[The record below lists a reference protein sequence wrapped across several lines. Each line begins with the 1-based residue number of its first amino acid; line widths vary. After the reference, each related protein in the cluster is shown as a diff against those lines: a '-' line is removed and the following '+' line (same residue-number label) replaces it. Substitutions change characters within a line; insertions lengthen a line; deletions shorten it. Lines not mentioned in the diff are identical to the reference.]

1 MTKLELVN
9 RIFKTQVK
17 KYVPE
22 LSITFIF
29 IVLTSL
35 TTAAT
40 AWLLD
45 PAIKEIFENK
55 NKQMLYL
62 IPVAIVFTFI
72 IKAFSIYGT
81 RIITIKVGIKIIKNI
96 QTLMAQKFLL
106 SDISH
111 ITKKHSGKYLSNF
124 TNDTTILFAV
134 LTGVVVTLFKEIF
147 TLIAL
152 LALMFYHDWQLS
164 LLAMIMIP
172 VAAISSKN
180 IGKKMGKKVHV
191 SLEASDKFM
200 KFLSE
205 IIKGSWLIKIYQKE
219 EDELKKISMIIDER
233 FKAIRKVE
241 QTRLGA
247 GPIMEI
253 ISALA
258 IAIVVFFA
266 GYRSMQG
273 AITLGEFVSFLA
285 ALMLAYQPVKALAGI
300 NVGIQEGIAAAK
312 RIYEIIDQKNEIY
325 NDENAPSLKLK
336 NATLEFKNIS
346 FTYPD
351 GTHALKNLSAKIE
364 GGKKVGLVGIS
375 GSGKTTFL
383 NLIPRFFNL
392 KHGTILIDDQ
402 NINNINLNSL
412 RKEISIVSQDVILF
426 DDTIRSN
433 ILYGKASA
441 SDDEII
447 NACKF
452 AAAQEFIEKLPNK
465 YETIIGENGIKL
477 SGGQKQRL
485 SIARA
490 ILKDS
495 PIILLDEA
503 TSSLDSESE
512 AVIQKAIEN
521 LTKNKTTIIIA
532 HRLSTIRNCDKILVF
547 DSGQIVAEGSHEFLV
562 NNSLIYKNL
571 YEKQIISK

>member
-1 MTKLELVN
+1 MTKLELIN
-9 RIFKTQVK
+9 RIFRTQVK
-17 KYVPE
+17 KYIPE
-22 LSITFIF
+22 LSITFVF
-29 IVLTSL
+29 IILTSL

-55 NKQMLYL
+55 NRQMLYL
-62 IPVAIVFTFI
+62 IPLAIVFTFI

-152 LALMFYHDWQLS
+152 LGLMFYHDWQLS

-172 VAAISSKN
+172 IAAISSKN

-253 ISALA
+253 ISAIA

-285 ALMLAYQPVKALAGI
+285 ALMLAYQPVRALAGI
-300 NVGIQEGIAAAK
+300 NVGIQEGITAAK

-392 KHGTILIDDQ
+392 EHGTILIDDQ
-402 NINNINLNSL
+402 NINTINLNSL

-433 ILYGKASA
+433 ILYGNASA

-452 AAAQEFIEKLPNK
+452 AAAQDFIEKLPNK

-532 HRLSTIRNCDKILVF
+532 HRLSTIMNCDKILVF
-547 DSGQIVAEGSHEFLV
+547 DNGQIVDEGSHEFLV
-562 NNSLIYKNL
+562 KNSSIYKNL
-571 YEKQIISK
+571 YEKQIIN

>member
-1 MTKLELVN
+1 MTKLELIN

-17 KYVPE
+17 KYIPE
-22 LSITFIF
+22 LSLTFIF
-29 IVLTSL
+29 IILTSL

-55 NKQMLYL
+55 NTKMLYL

-124 TNDTTILFAV
+124 TNDTKILFDV
-134 LTGVVVTLFKEIF
+134 LIGVVVTLFKETF

-152 LALMFYHDWQLS
+152 LGLMFYHDWQLS
-164 LLAMIMIP
+164 LLAIIMIP
-172 VAAISSKN
+172 IAAISSKN
-180 IGKKMGKKVHV
+180 IGKKMGKKVHI

-253 ISALA
+253 ISAVA

-266 GYRSMQG
+266 GYRSLQG
-273 AITLGEFVSFLA
+273 AVTLGEFVSFLA
-285 ALMLAYQPVKALAGI
+285 ALMLAYQPVRALAGI
-300 NVGIQEGIAAAK
+300 NVGIQEGITAAK

-325 NDENAPSLKLK
+325 NDKNAPSLKLK

-351 GTHALKNLSAKIE
+351 GTHALKNLSAKID

-392 KHGTILIDDQ
+392 KHGAIFIDDQ

-412 RKEISIVSQDVILF
+412 RKEISLVSQDVILF
-426 DDTIRSN
+426 DDTIKSN
-433 ILYGKASA
+433 ILYGNASA

-452 AAAQEFIEKLPNK
+452 AAAQDFIEKLPNK

-495 PIILLDEA
+495 SIILLDEA

-532 HRLSTIRNCDKILVF
+532 HRLSTIMNCDKILVF
-547 DSGQIVAEGSHEFLV
+547 DKGKIVAEGSHDFLV
-562 NNSLIYKNL
+562 NNSSIYKNL
-571 YEKQIISK
+571 YEKQIIN

>member
-1 MTKLELVN
+1 MTKLEMIS
-9 RIFKTQVK
+9 RIFKTQIK
-17 KYVPE
+17 KYIPE
-22 LSITFIF
+22 LSITFIL
-29 IVLTSL
+29 ILLTSL
-35 TTAAT
+35 TTAVT

-55 NKQMLYL
+55 NKQMLYI
-62 IPVAIVFTFI
+62 IPLAIVFTFI
-72 IKAFSIYGT
+72 IKAFSVYGT
-81 RIITIKVGIKIIKNI
+81 RIITVKIGIKIIKNI

-124 TNDTTILFAV
+124 TNDITILFTT
-134 LTGVVVTLFKEIF
+134 LTGLVVTLFKETF

-152 LALMFYHDWQLS
+152 LGLMFYHDWQLS
-164 LLAMIMIP
+164 LVAMIMIP
-172 VAAISSKN
+172 IAAISSKN
-180 IGKKMGKKVHV
+180 IGKKMGKKVHA

-233 FKAIRKVE
+233 YKAIRKVE

-253 ISALA
+253 ISAIA

-285 ALMLAYQPVKALAGI
+285 ALMLAYQPVKALAGV
-300 NVGIQEGIAAAK
+300 NVGIQEGVTAAK
-312 RIYEIIDQKNEIY
+312 RIYEIIDQKNDIY

-392 KHGTILIDDQ
+392 KDGTILIDDQ
-402 NINNINLNSL
+402 NINSINLNSL

-433 ILYGKASA
+433 ILYGNTSA
-441 SDDEII
+441 SDDEIVS
-447 NACKF
+447 ACKF
-452 AAAQEFIEKLPNK
+452 AAAQDFIEKLPNK

-532 HRLSTIRNCDKILVF
+532 HRLSTIMNCDKILVF
-547 DSGQIVAEGSHEFLV
+547 DSGQIVDEGSHEFLV
-562 NNSLIYKNL
+562 KNSSIYKNL
-571 YEKQIISK
+571 YEKQIIN

>member
-1 MTKLELVN
+1 MNKLDLVK

-17 KYVPE
+17 RYIPE
-22 LSITFIF
+22 LSLTFVF
-29 IVLTSL
+29 IILTSL

-55 NKQMLYL
+55 NVKMLYF
-62 IPVAIVFTFI
+62 IPLAIILTFV
-72 IKAFSIYGT
+72 IKAFAVYGT
-81 RIITIKVGIKIIKNI
+81 RIVTIKVGIKIIKNI
-96 QTLMAQKFLL
+96 QTLMAKKFLL

-111 ITKKHSGKYLSNF
+111 ITKKHSGRYLSNF
-124 TNDTTILFAV
+124 TSDTGILFGV
-134 LTGVVVTLFKEIF
+134 LTGVVVTLFKETF

-152 LALMFYHDWQLS
+152 LGLMFYHDWQLS
-164 LLAMIMIP
+164 LLAIIMIP
-172 VAAISSKN
+172 VAAFSSRN
-180 IGKKMGKKVHV
+180 LGKKMGKKVNV

-205 IIKGSWLIKIYQKE
+205 MIKGSWLIKIYQKE
-219 EDELKKISMIIDER
+219 EEELKRISMVIDER

-253 ISALA
+253 ISAIA

-285 ALMLAYQPVKALAGI
+285 ALMLAYQPVRALAGI
-300 NVGIQEGIAAAK
+300 NIGIQEGIAAAK

-325 NDENAPSLKLK
+325 HDENAPSLKLN
-336 NATLEFKNIS
+336 NASIEFKNIS

-364 GGKKVGLVGIS
+364 GGTKVGLVGIS

-383 NLIPRFFNL
+383 NLIPRFFHL
-392 KHGTILIDDQ
+392 KNGSIFVDNQ
-402 NINNINLNSL
+402 NINDINLNSL
-412 RKEISIVSQDVILF
+412 RKEISLVSQDVILF
-426 DDTIRSN
+426 DDTIKAN
-433 ILYGKASA
+433 ILYGNAFASNE
-441 SDDEII
+441 EII
-447 NACKF
+447 EACKF
-452 AAAQEFIEKLPNK
+452 AAAQDFVEKLPNK

-490 ILKDS
+490 ILKNS
-495 PIILLDEA
+495 SIILLDEA

-512 AVIQKAIEN
+512 SVIQKAIEN

-532 HRLSTIRNCDKILVF
+532 HRLSTVMNCDKILVF
-547 DSGQIVAEGSHEFLV
+547 ENGQIIEEGKHEFLV
-562 NNSLIYKNL
+562 NNSSTYKKL
-571 YEKQIISK
+571 YEKQIIN

>member
-17 KYVPE
+17 KYIPE

-29 IVLTSL
+29 IILTSL

-45 PAIKEIFENK
+45 PAIKEIFVNK
-55 NKQMLYL
+55 NTKMLYL
-62 IPVAIVFTFI
+62 IPVAIIFTFI
-72 IKAFSIYGT
+72 LKAFSIYGT

-124 TNDTTILFAV
+124 TNDTTILFVV
-134 LTGVVVTLFKEIF
+134 LTGVVVTLFKETF

-152 LALMFYHDWQLS
+152 LGLMLYHDWQLS
-164 LLAMIMIP
+164 LLAVVMIP
-172 VAAISSKN
+172 IAAISSKN
-180 IGKKMGKKVHV
+180 IGKKMGKKVHI

-247 GPIMEI
+247 GPIMEV
-253 ISALA
+253 ISAIA

-273 AITLGEFVSFLA
+273 AISLGEFVSFLA
-285 ALMLAYQPVKALAGI
+285 ALMLAYQPVRALAGI
-300 NVGIQEGIAAAK
+300 NVGIQEGITAAK

-325 NDENAPSLKLK
+325 NDKNAPSLKLK

-392 KHGTILIDDQ
+392 KYGEILIDDQ
-402 NINNINLNSL
+402 NINNINLSSL
-412 RKEISIVSQDVILF
+412 RKEISLVSQDVILF

-433 ILYGKASA
+433 ILYGNASA
-441 SDDEII
+441 SDNEII

-452 AAAQEFIEKLPNK
+452 AAAQDFIEKLPNK

-495 PIILLDEA
+495 SIILLDEA

-532 HRLSTIRNCDKILVF
+532 HRLSTIMNCDKILVF
-547 DSGQIVAEGSHEFLV
+547 ESGQIVAEGSHEFLV
-562 NNSLIYKNL
+562 NNSSIYKNL
-571 YEKQIISK
+571 YEKQIIN

>member
-1 MTKLELVN
+1 MTKLEIIN

-17 KYVPE
+17 KYIPE

-62 IPVAIVFTFI
+62 IPLAIVFTFI
-72 IKAFSIYGT
+72 LKAFSIYGT
-81 RIITIKVGIKIIKNI
+81 RIITLKIGIKIITNI
-96 QTLMAQKFLL
+96 QVLMAKKFLL
-106 SDISH
+106 SDISY
-111 ITKKHSGKYLSNF
+111 ITKKHSAKYLSNF
-124 TNDTTILFAV
+124 TNDTKILFDV
-134 LTGVVVTLFKEIF
+134 LIGVVVTFFKETL

-152 LALMFYHDWQLS
+152 LCLMFYHDWQLS
-164 LLAMIMIP
+164 LLAIVMIP
-172 VAAISSKN
+172 IAAISSKK
-180 IGKKMGKKVHV
+180 IGKKMGKKVYL

-205 IIKGSWLIKIYQKE
+205 LIKGSWLIKIYQKE
-219 EDELKKISMIIDER
+219 ENELKKISIIIDEK
-233 FKAIRKVE
+233 FKALRKVE
-241 QTRLGA
+241 QTKFSTA
-247 GPIMEI
+247 PIMEI
-253 ISALA
+253 ISAIA

-273 AITLGEFVSFLA
+273 AITLGQFVSFLA

-346 FTYPD
+346 FMYPD

-364 GGKKVGLVGIS
+364 GGRKVGLVGIS

-392 KHGTILIDDQ
+392 EHGTILIDDQ
-402 NINNINLNSL
+402 NINTINLNSL

-433 ILYGKASA
+433 ILYGNTSA

-452 AAAQEFIEKLPNK
+452 AAAQDFIEKLPNK
-465 YETIIGENGIKL
+465 YETVIGENGIKL

-512 AVIQKAIEN
+512 AIIQKAIEN

-532 HRLSTIRNCDKILVF
+532 HRLSTIMNCDKILVF

-562 NNSLIYKNL
+562 KNSSIYKNL
-571 YEKQIISK
+571 YEKQIIN

>member
-1 MTKLELVN
+1 MTKLELIKRV
-9 RIFKTQVK
+9 FKSQVK
-17 KYVPE
+17 KYIPE
-22 LSITFIF
+22 LFLAFIF
-29 IVLTSL
+29 IILTSI
-35 TTAAT
+35 TTAIT

-55 NKQMLYL
+55 NNKMLYI
-62 IPVAIVFTFI
+62 IPVAIVFTFVL
-72 IKAFSIYGT
+72 KAFSIYGT
-81 RIITIKVGIKIIKNI
+81 RIVTIKVGIKIIKNI

-124 TNDTTILFAV
+124 TNDTNILFLV
-134 LTGVVVTLFKEIF
+134 LTGVVVTLFKETF

-152 LALMFYHDWQLS
+152 LGLMFYQDWQLS
-164 LLAMIMIP
+164 LLAILMIP
-172 VAAISSKN
+172 IAVLSSKN
-180 IGKKMGKKVHV
+180 IGKKMGKKVLI

-219 EDELKKISMIIDER
+219 EEELKKISMIIDEK

-253 ISALA
+253 ISSIA

-266 GYRSMQG
+266 GYRSLQG

-300 NVGIQEGIAAAK
+300 NVGIQEGIAAAR
-312 RIYEIIDQKNEIY
+312 RIYEIIDQKNEIV
-325 NDENAPSLKLK
+325 NDENAPSLKLT

-346 FTYPD
+346 FVYPD
-351 GTHALKNLSAKIE
+351 GTQALKNLSAKIE

-392 KHGTILIDDQ
+392 EHGQILVDGQ

-412 RKEISIVSQDVILF
+412 RKEISLVSQDVILF
-426 DDTIRSN
+426 DDTIKSN
-433 ILYGKASA
+433 ILYGNSSA
-441 SDDEII
+441 SDDEVIA
-447 NACKF
+447 ACEF
-452 AAAQEFIEKLPNK
+452 AAAQDFIEKLPHK
-465 YETIIGENGIKL
+465 YQTIIGENGIKL

-490 ILKDS
+490 ILKNS
-495 PIILLDEA
+495 SIILLDEA

-512 AVIQKAIEN
+512 TVIQKAIEN

-532 HRLSTIRNCDKILVF
+532 HRLSTIMNCDKILVF
-547 DSGQIVAEGSHEFLV
+547 DNGQIISEGSHEFLV
-562 NNSLIYKNL
+562 NNSSLYKNL
-571 YEKQIISK
+571 YEKQIIN

>member
-1 MTKLELVN
+1 MTKLELIN

-17 KYVPE
+17 KYIPE

-124 TNDTTILFAV
+124 TNDTTILFTV
-134 LTGVVVTLFKEIF
+134 LTGVVVTFFKEIF

-152 LALMFYHDWQLS
+152 LGLMFYHDWQLS

-172 VAAISSKN
+172 IAAISSKN

-253 ISALA
+253 ISAIA

-285 ALMLAYQPVKALAGI
+285 ALMLAYQPVRALAGI
-300 NVGIQEGIAAAK
+300 NVGIQEGITAAK

-364 GGKKVGLVGIS
+364 GGRKVGLVGIS

-392 KHGTILIDDQ
+392 EHGTILIDDQ
-402 NINNINLNSL
+402 NINTINLNSL

-433 ILYGKASA
+433 ILYGNASA

-452 AAAQEFIEKLPNK
+452 AAAQDFIEKLPNK

-512 AVIQKAIEN
+512 SVIQKAIEN

-532 HRLSTIRNCDKILVF
+532 HRLSTIMNCDKILVF
-547 DSGQIVAEGSHEFLV
+547 DSGQIVDEGSHEFLV
-562 NNSLIYKNL
+562 KNSSIYKNL
-571 YEKQIISK
+571 YEKQIIN

>member
-17 KYVPE
+17 YYFPE

-29 IVLTSL
+29 IILTSL

-55 NKQMLYL
+55 NTKMLYF
-62 IPVAIVFTFI
+62 IPIAIIFTFI
-72 IKAFSIYGT
+72 LKAFSVYGT

-124 TNDTTILFAV
+124 TNDTKILFDV
-134 LTGVVVTLFKEIF
+134 LTGAVVTLFKETF

-152 LALMFYHDWQLS
+152 LGLMFYHDWQLS
-164 LLAMIMIP
+164 LLAVVMIP
-172 VAAISSKN
+172 IAAIFSKN
-180 IGKKMGKKVHV
+180 LGKRMGKKVHV

-205 IIKGSWLIKIYQKE
+205 LIKGSWLIKIYQKE
-219 EDELKKISMIIDER
+219 EEELKRISMIIDER

-253 ISALA
+253 ISAIA

-266 GYRSMQG
+266 GLRSMQG

-300 NVGIQEGIAAAK
+300 NIGIQEGVAAAK

-325 NDENAPSLKLK
+325 NDKNAPSLKLK
-336 NATLEFKNIS
+336 NATLEFKDIN

-351 GTHALKNLSAKIE
+351 GTQALKNLSAKIE

-383 NLIPRFFNL
+383 NLIPRLFNL
-392 KHGTILIDDQ
+392 KQGTILIDDQ

-412 RKEISIVSQDVILF
+412 RKEISLVSQDVILF
-426 DDTIRSN
+426 DDTIKSN
-433 ILYGKASA
+433 ILYGNPSASA
-441 SDDEII
+441 DEIVQ
-447 NACKF
+447 ACKF
-452 AAAQEFIEKLPNK
+452 AAAQDFIEKLPNK

-495 PIILLDEA
+495 SIILLDEA
-503 TSSLDSESE
+503 TSSLDSDSE

-521 LTKNKTTIIIA
+521 LIKNKTTIIIA
-532 HRLSTIRNCDKILVF
+532 HRLSTIMNCDKILVF
-547 DSGQIVAEGSHEFLV
+547 DNGQIVAEGTHEFLV

-571 YEKQIISK
+571 YQKQVIS

>member
-1 MTKLELVN
+1 MTKLELIN
-9 RIFKTQVK
+9 RIFRTQVK
-17 KYVPE
+17 KYIPE
-22 LSITFIF
+22 LSITFVF
-29 IVLTSL
+29 IILTSL

-55 NKQMLYL
+55 NREMLYL
-62 IPVAIVFTFI
+62 IPLAIVFTFI

-124 TNDTTILFAV
+124 TNDITILFTI
-134 LTGVVVTLFKEIF
+134 LTGVVVTLFKETF

-152 LALMFYHDWQLS
+152 LGLMFYHDWQLS

-253 ISALA
+253 ISAVA

-266 GYRSMQG
+266 GYRSIQG

-285 ALMLAYQPVKALAGI
+285 ALMLAYQPVRALAGI

-312 RIYEIIDQKNEIY
+312 RIYEIIDQKNEIF

-433 ILYGKASA
+433 ILYGNASA
-441 SDDEII
+441 SNDEII

-452 AAAQEFIEKLPNK
+452 AAAQDFVEKLPNK

-532 HRLSTIRNCDKILVF
+532 HRLSTIMNCDKILVF
-547 DSGQIVAEGSHEFLV
+547 DNGQIVDEGSHEFLV
-562 NNSLIYKNL
+562 KNSSIYKNL
-571 YEKQIISK
+571 YEKQIIN

>member
-1 MTKLELVN
+1 MTKLEMIS
-9 RIFKTQVK
+9 RIFKTQIK
-17 KYVPE
+17 KYIPE
-22 LSITFIF
+22 LSITFIL
-29 IVLTSL
+29 ILLTSL
-35 TTAAT
+35 TTAVT

-55 NKQMLYL
+55 NKQMLYI
-62 IPVAIVFTFI
+62 IPLAIVFTFI
-72 IKAFSIYGT
+72 IKAFSVYGT
-81 RIITIKVGIKIIKNI
+81 RVITVKVGIKIIKNI
-96 QTLMAQKFLL
+96 QTLMVKKFLL

-124 TNDTTILFAV
+124 TNDITILFTT
-134 LTGVVVTLFKEIF
+134 LTSSVVTLFKETF

-152 LALMFYHDWQLS
+152 LGLMFYHDWQLS
-164 LLAMIMIP
+164 LVAMIMIP
-172 VAAISSKN
+172 IAAISSKN
-180 IGKKMGKKVHV
+180 IGKKMGKKVHI

-219 EDELKKISMIIDER
+219 KDELKKISMIIDER
-233 FKAIRKVE
+233 YKAIRKVE

-253 ISALA
+253 ISAIA

-285 ALMLAYQPVKALAGI
+285 ALMLAYQPVKALAGV
-300 NVGIQEGIAAAK
+300 NVSIQEGVTAAK
-312 RIYEIIDQKNEIY
+312 RIYEIIDQKNDIY
-325 NDENAPSLKLK
+325 SDENAPSLKLK

-392 KHGTILIDDQ
+392 KDGTILIDDQ
-402 NINNINLNSL
+402 NINSINLNSL

-433 ILYGKASA
+433 ILYGNASA
-441 SDDEII
+441 SDDEIVS
-447 NACKF
+447 ACKF
-452 AAAQEFIEKLPNK
+452 AAAQDFIEKLPNK
-465 YETIIGENGIKL
+465 YETLIGENGIKL

-532 HRLSTIRNCDKILVF
+532 HRLSTIMNCDKILVF
-547 DSGQIVAEGSHEFLV
+547 DGGQIVDEGSHEFLV
-562 NNSLIYKNL
+562 KNSSIYKNL
-571 YEKQIISK
+571 YEKQIIN

>member
-1 MTKLELVN
+1 MTKLELIKRV
-9 RIFKTQVK
+9 FKSQVK
-17 KYVPE
+17 KYIPE
-22 LSITFIF
+22 LFLAFIF
-29 IVLTSL
+29 IILTSI
-35 TTAAT
+35 TTAVT

-55 NKQMLYL
+55 NNTMLYI
-62 IPVAIVFTFI
+62 IPVAIVFTFVL
-72 IKAFSIYGT
+72 KAFSIYGT
-81 RIITIKVGIKIIKNI
+81 RIVTIKVGIKIIKNI

-124 TNDTTILFAV
+124 TNDTNVLFLV
-134 LTGVVVTLFKEIF
+134 LTGVVVTLFKETF

-152 LALMFYHDWQLS
+152 LGLMFYHDWQLS
-164 LLAMIMIP
+164 LLAILMIP
-172 VAAISSKN
+172 IAVVSSKN
-180 IGKKMGKKVHV
+180 IGKKMGKKVNL

-219 EDELKKISMIIDER
+219 QEELKKISMIIDER

-253 ISALA
+253 ISAIA

-266 GYRSMQG
+266 GYRSLQG

-300 NVGIQEGIAAAK
+300 NVGIQEGVAAAR
-312 RIYEIIDQKNEIY
+312 RIYEIIDQKNEVI
-325 NDENAPSLKLK
+325 NDENAPSLKLT

-346 FTYPD
+346 FVYPD
-351 GTHALKNLSAKIE
+351 GTQALKNLSAKIE
-364 GGKKVGLVGIS
+364 GGRKVGLVGIS

-392 KHGTILIDDQ
+392 EHGQILVDGQ
-402 NINNINLNSL
+402 NINNINLSSL
-412 RKEISIVSQDVILF
+412 RKEISLVSQDVILF
-426 DDTIRSN
+426 DDTIKSN
-433 ILYGKASA
+433 ILYGNSSA
-441 SDDEII
+441 SDEEIVA
-447 NACKF
+447 ACKF
-452 AAAQEFIEKLPNK
+452 AAAQDFIEKLPNK

-490 ILKDS
+490 ILKNS
-495 PIILLDEA
+495 SIILLDEA
-503 TSSLDSESE
+503 TSSLDSDSE
-512 AVIQKAIEN
+512 TVIQKAIEN

-532 HRLSTIRNCDKILVF
+532 HRLSTIMNCDKILVF
-547 DSGQIVAEGSHEFLV
+547 DNGQIISEGSHEFLV
-562 NNSLIYKNL
+562 NSSPIYKNL
-571 YEKQIISK
+571 YEKQIIN

>member
-1 MTKLELVN
+1 MTKLELIKRV
-9 RIFKTQVK
+9 FKSQVK
-17 KYVPE
+17 KYIPE
-22 LSITFIF
+22 LFLAFIF
-29 IVLTSL
+29 IILTSI
-35 TTAAT
+35 TTAIT

-55 NKQMLYL
+55 NNKMLYI
-62 IPVAIVFTFI
+62 IPVAIVFTFVL
-72 IKAFSIYGT
+72 KAFSIYGT
-81 RIITIKVGIKIIKNI
+81 RIVTIKVGIKIIKNI

-124 TNDTTILFAV
+124 TNDTNILFLV
-134 LTGVVVTLFKEIF
+134 LTGVVVTLFKETF

-152 LALMFYHDWQLS
+152 LGLMFYQDWQLS
-164 LLAMIMIP
+164 LLAILMIP
-172 VAAISSKN
+172 IAVLSSKN
-180 IGKKMGKKVHV
+180 IGKKMGKKVLI

-219 EDELKKISMIIDER
+219 EEELKKISMIIDEK

-253 ISALA
+253 ISSIA

-266 GYRSMQG
+266 GYRSLQG

-300 NVGIQEGIAAAK
+300 NVGIQEGIAAAR
-312 RIYEIIDQKNEIY
+312 RIYEIIDQKNEIV
-325 NDENAPSLKLK
+325 NDENAPSLKLT

-346 FTYPD
+346 FVYPD
-351 GTHALKNLSAKIE
+351 GTQALKNLSAKIE

-392 KHGTILIDDQ
+392 EHGQILVDGQ

-412 RKEISIVSQDVILF
+412 RKEISLVSQDVILF
-426 DDTIRSN
+426 DDTIKSN
-433 ILYGKASA
+433 ILYGNSSA
-441 SDDEII
+441 SDDEVVA
-447 NACKF
+447 ACKF
-452 AAAQEFIEKLPNK
+452 AAAQDFIEKLPHK
-465 YETIIGENGIKL
+465 YQTIIGENGIKL

-490 ILKDS
+490 ILKNS
-495 PIILLDEA
+495 SIILLDEA

-512 AVIQKAIEN
+512 TVIQKAIEN

-532 HRLSTIRNCDKILVF
+532 HRLSTIMNCDKILVF
-547 DSGQIVAEGSHEFLV
+547 DNGQIISEGSHEFLV
-562 NNSLIYKNL
+562 NNSSVYKNL
-571 YEKQIISK
+571 YEKQIIN

>member
-1 MTKLELVN
+1 MTKLELVK

-17 KYVPE
+17 KYIPE

-29 IVLTSL
+29 IILTSL

-55 NKQMLYL
+55 NTKMLYL
-62 IPVAIVFTFI
+62 IPIAIIFTFI
-72 IKAFSIYGT
+72 LKAFSIYGT
-81 RIITIKVGIKIIKNI
+81 KIITIKVGIKIIKNI

-124 TNDTTILFAV
+124 TNDITILFGV
-134 LTGVVVTLFKEIF
+134 LTGVVVTLFKETF

-152 LALMFYHDWQLS
+152 LGLMFYHDWQLS
-164 LLAMIMIP
+164 LLAIIMIP
-172 VAAISSKN
+172 LAAISSKN
-180 IGKKMGKKVHV
+180 IGKKMGKKVHI

-219 EDELKKISMIIDER
+219 EDELKKISLIIDER
-233 FKAIRKVE
+233 FKAMRKVE

-247 GPIMEI
+247 GPIMEV
-253 ISALA
+253 ISAIA

-285 ALMLAYQPVKALAGI
+285 ALMLAYQPVRALAGI

-325 NDENAPSLKLK
+325 HDQNAPSLIIKK
-336 NATLEFKNIS
+336 ANLEFKNIS
-346 FTYPD
+346 FIYPD

-364 GGKKVGLVGIS
+364 GGKKIGLVGIS

-392 KHGTILIDDQ
+392 KHGIILIDDQ

-412 RKEISIVSQDVILF
+412 RKEISLVSQDVILF
-426 DDTIRSN
+426 DDTIKSN
-433 ILYGKASA
+433 ILYGNASA

-452 AAAQEFIEKLPNK
+452 AAAQDFIEKLPNK
-465 YETIIGENGIKL
+465 YDTIIGENGIKL

-495 PIILLDEA
+495 SIILLDEA

-521 LTKNKTTIIIA
+521 LTKNKTTLIIA
-532 HRLSTIRNCDKILVF
+532 HRLSTIMNCDKILVF
-547 DSGQIVAEGSHEFLV
+547 DKGQIVAEGSHEFLV
-562 NNSLIYKNL
+562 NNSSIYKNL
-571 YEKQIISK
+571 YEKQIIN

>member
-1 MTKLELVN
+1 MTKLELIN

-17 KYVPE
+17 KYIPE

-29 IVLTSL
+29 IILTSL

-134 LTGVVVTLFKEIF
+134 LTGVVVTFFKEIF

-152 LALMFYHDWQLS
+152 LGLMFYHDWQLS

-172 VAAISSKN
+172 IAAISSKN

-233 FKAIRKVE
+233 FKAIKKVE

-253 ISALA
+253 ISAIA

-285 ALMLAYQPVKALAGI
+285 ALMLAYQPVRALAGI
-300 NVGIQEGIAAAK
+300 NVGIQEGITAAK

-433 ILYGKASA
+433 ILYGNASA

-452 AAAQEFIEKLPNK
+452 AAAQDFIEKLPNK

-532 HRLSTIRNCDKILVF
+532 HRLSTIMNCDKILVF
-547 DSGQIVAEGSHEFLV
+547 DSGQIVDEGSHEFLV
-562 NNSLIYKNL
+562 KNSSIYKNL
-571 YEKQIISK
+571 YEKQIIN

>member
-1 MTKLELVN
+1 MNKSDLVK
-9 RIFKTQVK
+9 RIFKTQVRR
-17 KYVPE
+17 YIPE
-22 LSITFIF
+22 LSLTLIF
-29 IVLTSL
+29 IIITSL
-35 TTAAT
+35 TTATT

-45 PAIKEIFENK
+45 PAIKEIFQNK
-55 NKQMLYL
+55 DTKMLYL
-62 IPVAIVFTFI
+62 IPLAIVLTFI
-72 IKAFSIYGT
+72 IKAFAIYGT
-81 RIITIKVGIKIIKNI
+81 RIVTVKVGIKIIKNI
-96 QTLMAQKFLL
+96 QTLMAKKFLL

-124 TNDTTILFAV
+124 TNDTGMLFGV
-134 LTGVVVTLFKEIF
+134 LTGVVVTLFKETF

-152 LALMFYHDWQLS
+152 LILMFYQDWQLS
-164 LLAMIMIP
+164 LLAIIMIP
-172 VAAISSKN
+172 IAALSSKN
-180 IGKKMGKKVHV
+180 LGKKMGKKVHI

-205 IIKGSWLIKIYQKE
+205 MIKGSWLIKIYQKE
-219 EDELKKISMIIDER
+219 EDELKRISMIIDEK
-233 FKAIRKVE
+233 FKAVRKVE

-253 ISALA
+253 ISAIA

-266 GYRSMQG
+266 GYRSMQE

-285 ALMLAYQPVKALAGI
+285 ALMLAYQPVRALAGI
-300 NVGIQEGIAAAK
+300 NIGLQEGITAAK

-325 NDENAPSLKLK
+325 HDENAPSLKLK
-336 NATLEFKNIS
+336 NATIEFKNIS

-351 GTHALKNLSAKIE
+351 GTHALKKLSAKIE
-364 GGKKVGLVGIS
+364 GGTKVGLVGVS

-383 NLIPRFFNL
+383 NLIPRFFYL
-392 KHGTILIDDQ
+392 KNGSILIDDQ

-412 RKEISIVSQDVILF
+412 RKEISLVSQDVILF
-426 DDTIRSN
+426 DDTISAN
-433 ILYGKASA
+433 ILYGNASA
-441 SDDEII
+441 SKEEII
-447 NACKF
+447 KACKF
-452 AAAQEFIEKLPNK
+452 AAAQDFVERLPKK
-465 YETIIGENGIKL
+465 YETIIGENGVKL

-495 PIILLDEA
+495 SIILLDEA

-512 AVIQKAIEN
+512 SVIQKAIEN

-532 HRLSTIRNCDKILVF
+532 HRLSTVMNCDNILVF
-547 DSGQIVAEGSHEFLV
+547 ENGQIVEEGKHEFLV
-562 NNSLIYKNL
+562 NNSLTYKKL
-571 YEKQIISK
+571 YEKQIIN

>member
-1 MTKLELVN
+1 MTKSELIS

-17 KYVPE
+17 KYIPE

-29 IVLTSL
+29 IILTSL

-45 PAIKEIFENK
+45 PAIKEIFQNK
-55 NKQMLYL
+55 NNQMLYL
-62 IPVAIVFTFI
+62 IPIAIVFTFI

-96 QTLMAQKFLL
+96 QTLMAKKFLL

-124 TNDTTILFAV
+124 TNDTTVLFTV
-134 LTGVVVTLFKEIF
+134 LTGVVVTLFKETF

-152 LALMFYHDWQLS
+152 LGLMFYHDWQLS
-164 LLAMIMIP
+164 LLAIVMIP
-172 VAAISSKN
+172 IAAISSKN

-219 EDELKKISMIIDER
+219 EEELKKISIIIDEK

-253 ISALA
+253 ISAIA

-266 GYRSMQG
+266 GYRSLQG

-300 NVGIQEGIAAAK
+300 NVGIQEGITAAR

-325 NDENAPSLKLK
+325 NDQNAPSLKLK

-392 KHGTILIDDQ
+392 KHGAIFIDDQ

-412 RKEISIVSQDVILF
+412 RKEISLVSQDVILF
-426 DDTIRSN
+426 DDTIKSN
-433 ILYGKASA
+433 ILYGNASA

-452 AAAQEFIEKLPNK
+452 AAAQDFIEKLPNK

-495 PIILLDEA
+495 SIILLDEA

-512 AVIQKAIEN
+512 TVIQKAIEN

-532 HRLSTIRNCDKILVF
+532 HRLSTIMNCDKILVF
-547 DSGQIVAEGSHEFLV
+547 DGGKIVAEGSHDFLV
-562 NNSLIYKNL
+562 NNSSIYKNL
-571 YEKQIISK
+571 YEKQIIN

>member
-1 MTKLELVN
+1 MTKLELIN

-17 KYVPE
+17 KYIPE

-29 IVLTSL
+29 IILTSL
-35 TTAAT
+35 TTAVT

-62 IPVAIVFTFI
+62 IPIAIVFTFI
-72 IKAFSIYGT
+72 IKAFSVYGT

-124 TNDTTILFAV
+124 TNDISILFGV

-152 LALMFYHDWQLS
+152 LGLMFYQDWQLS

-172 VAAISSKN
+172 IAAISSKN
-180 IGKKMGKKVHV
+180 IGKKMGKKVHA
-191 SLEASDKFM
+191 SLETSDKFM

-219 EDELKKISMIIDER
+219 EQELKKISIIIDER

-247 GPIMEI
+247 GPIMEV
-253 ISALA
+253 ISAIA

-285 ALMLAYQPVKALAGI
+285 ALMLAYQPVRALAGI
-300 NVGIQEGIAAAK
+300 NVGIQEGITAAK

-364 GGKKVGLVGIS
+364 GGRKVGLVGIS

-402 NINNINLNSL
+402 NINTINLNSL

-433 ILYGKASA
+433 ILYGNASA

-452 AAAQEFIEKLPNK
+452 AAAQDFIEKLPNK

-532 HRLSTIRNCDKILVF
+532 HRLSTIMNCDKILVF
-547 DSGQIVAEGSHEFLV
+547 DNGQIVDEGSHEFLV
-562 NNSLIYKNL
+562 KNSLIYKNL
-571 YEKQIISK
+571 YEKQIIN

>member
-1 MTKLELVN
+1 MNKIDLVK
-9 RIFKTQVK
+9 RIFRTQVK
-17 KYVPE
+17 KYIPE
-22 LSITFIF
+22 LSLTFIF
-29 IVLTSL
+29 IILTSL

-45 PAIKEIFENK
+45 PAIKEIFVNK
-55 NKQMLYL
+55 NIKMLYF
-62 IPVAIVFTFI
+62 IPLAIVLTFI
-72 IKAFSIYGT
+72 IKAFAIYGT
-81 RIITIKVGIKIIKNI
+81 RIVTIKVGIKIIKNI
-96 QTLMAQKFLL
+96 LTLMAKKFLL

-111 ITKKHSGKYLSNF
+111 ITKKHSGRYLSNF
-124 TNDTTILFAV
+124 TSDTGVLFGV
-134 LTGVVVTLFKEIF
+134 LTGVVVTLFKETF

-152 LALMFYHDWQLS
+152 LGLMFYHDWQLS
-164 LLAMIMIP
+164 LLAIIMIP
-172 VAAISSKN
+172 IAAFSSKN
-180 IGKKMGKKVHV
+180 LGKKMGKKVHI

-205 IIKGSWLIKIYQKE
+205 MIKGSWLIKIYQKE
-219 EDELKKISMIIDER
+219 EEELKKISMIIDER

-247 GPIMEI
+247 GPIMEV

-285 ALMLAYQPVKALAGI
+285 ALMLAYQPVRALAGI
-300 NVGIQEGIAAAK
+300 NIGIQEGISAAK

-325 NDENAPSLKLK
+325 HDENAPSLELK
-336 NATLEFKNIS
+336 NASIEFKNIS

-364 GGKKVGLVGIS
+364 GGTKVGLVGVS

-383 NLIPRFFNL
+383 NLIPRFFHL
-392 KHGTILIDDQ
+392 KNGSIFIDNQ
-402 NINNINLNSL
+402 NINDINLNSL
-412 RKEISIVSQDVILF
+412 RKEISLVSQDVILF
-426 DDTIRSN
+426 DDTIRAN
-433 ILYGKASA
+433 ILYGNAFASNE
-441 SDDEII
+441 EII

-452 AAAQEFIEKLPNK
+452 AAAQDFVEKLPNK

-490 ILKDS
+490 ILKNS
-495 PIILLDEA
+495 SIILLDEA

-512 AVIQKAIEN
+512 SVIQKAIEN

-532 HRLSTIRNCDKILVF
+532 HRLSTVMNCDKILVF
-547 DSGQIVAEGSHEFLV
+547 ENGQIIEEGKHEFLV
-562 NNSLIYKNL
+562 NNSSTYKKL
-571 YEKQIISK
+571 YEKQIIT

>member
-17 KYVPE
+17 KYIPE

-62 IPVAIVFTFI
+62 IPLAIVFTFI

-106 SDISH
+106 SDISY

-124 TNDTTILFAV
+124 TNDTTILFTV
-134 LTGVVVTLFKEIF
+134 LIGVVVTLFKETF

-152 LALMFYHDWQLS
+152 LMLMFYHDWQLS

-253 ISALA
+253 ISAIA

-285 ALMLAYQPVKALAGI
+285 ALMLAYQPVRALAGI
-300 NVGIQEGIAAAK
+300 NVGIQEGITAAK

-351 GTHALKNLSAKIE
+351 GTDALKNLSAKIE

-433 ILYGKASA
+433 ILYGNASA
-441 SDDEII
+441 SDDAII

-452 AAAQEFIEKLPNK
+452 AAAHEFIEKLPNK

-532 HRLSTIRNCDKILVF
+532 HRLSTIMNCDKILVF
-547 DSGQIVAEGSHEFLV
+547 DSGQIVTEGSHEFLV

-571 YEKQIISK
+571 YEKQIIS

>member
-1 MTKLELVN
+1 MNKLDLVN

-17 KYVPE
+17 KYIPE
-22 LSITFIF
+22 LSLTFIF
-29 IVLTSL
+29 IILTSL

-45 PAIKEIFENK
+45 PAIKEIFVNK
-55 NKQMLYL
+55 NTKMLYL
-62 IPVAIVFTFI
+62 IPIAIVLTFI
-72 IKAFSIYGT
+72 LKAFAIYGT
-81 RIITIKVGIKIIKNI
+81 RIVTIKVGIKIIKNI
-96 QTLMAQKFLL
+96 QTLMAKKFLL

-124 TNDTTILFAV
+124 TNDTGILFGV
-134 LTGVVVTLFKEIF
+134 LTGVVVTLFKETF

-152 LALMFYHDWQLS
+152 LGLMFYHDWQLS
-164 LLAMIMIP
+164 LLAIIMIP
-172 VAAISSKN
+172 VAAFSSRN
-180 IGKKMGKKVHV
+180 IGKKMGKKVHI

-200 KFLSE
+200 KFFSE

-219 EDELKKISMIIDER
+219 EEELKKISMVIDEKFR
-233 FKAIRKVE
+233 AIRKVE
-241 QTRLGA
+241 QTRLGS

-285 ALMLAYQPVKALAGI
+285 ALMLAYQPVRALAGI

-325 NDENAPSLKLK
+325 HDENAPSLKLE
-336 NATLEFKNIS
+336 NASIEFKNIS

-364 GGKKVGLVGIS
+364 GGTKVGLVGVS

-383 NLIPRFFNL
+383 NLIPRFFHL
-392 KHGTILIDDQ
+392 REGSIFIDSQ
-402 NINNINLNSL
+402 NINDINLNSL
-412 RKEISIVSQDVILF
+412 RKEISLVSQDVILF

-433 ILYGKASA
+433 ILYGNALA
-441 SDDEII
+441 TDDEIKQ
-447 NACKF
+447 ACKF
-452 AAAQEFIEKLPNK
+452 AAAEDFVEKLPNK
-465 YETIIGENGIKL
+465 YETMIGENGVKL

-495 PIILLDEA
+495 SIILLDEA

-512 AVIQKAIEN
+512 AVIQNAIEN

-532 HRLSTIRNCDKILVF
+532 HRLSTVMKCDKILVF
-547 DSGQIVAEGSHEFLV
+547 ENGKIVEEGKHEFLV
-562 NNSLIYKNL
+562 NNSNIYKKL
-571 YEKQIISK
+571 YEKQIIS

>member
-1 MTKLELVN
+1 MNKTDLVK

-17 KYVPE
+17 KYIPE
-22 LSITFIF
+22 LSLTFIF
-29 IVLTSL
+29 IIITSL

-45 PAIKEIFENK
+45 PAIKEIFLNK
-55 NKQMLYL
+55 NTKMLYL
-62 IPVAIVFTFI
+62 IPLAIILTFL
-72 IKAFSIYGT
+72 IKSFSIYGT
-81 RIITIKVGIKIIKNI
+81 RIITIKVGMKIIKNI
-96 QTLMAQKFLL
+96 QTLMVKKFLL

-124 TNDTTILFAV
+124 TNDTGILLGV
-134 LTGVVVTLFKEIF
+134 LTGVVVTLFKETF

-152 LALMFYHDWQLS
+152 LGLMFYQDWQLS
-164 LLAMIMIP
+164 LLAIIMIP
-172 VAAISSKN
+172 IAALSSKN
-180 IGKKMGKKVHV
+180 IGKKMGKKVSI

-205 IIKGSWLIKIYQKE
+205 MIKGSWLIKIYQKE
-219 EDELKKISMIIDER
+219 EDELKKISIIIDEK
-233 FKAIRKVE
+233 FKAMRKVE
-241 QTRLGA
+241 QTRMGS
-247 GPIMEI
+247 GPIMEV
-253 ISALA
+253 ISAMA

-273 AITLGEFVSFLA
+273 ALTLGEFVSFLA
-285 ALMLAYQPVKALAGI
+285 ALMLAYQPVRALAGI
-300 NVGIQEGIAAAK
+300 NIGLQEGITAAK

-325 NDENAPSLKLK
+325 HDENAPSLTLK
-336 NATLEFKNIS
+336 KASIEFKNIS

-364 GGKKVGLVGIS
+364 GGTKVGLVGVS

-392 KHGTILIDDQ
+392 KNGSIIIDNQ

-412 RKEISIVSQDVILF
+412 RKEISLVSQDVILF
-426 DDTIRSN
+426 DDTIKTN
-433 ILYGKASA
+433 ILYGNAFASNE
-441 SDDEII
+441 EII
-447 NACKF
+447 KACKF
-452 AAAQEFIEKLPNK
+452 AAAQDFIEKLPNK
-465 YETIIGENGIKL
+465 YETIIGENGVKL

-490 ILKDS
+490 ILKNS
-495 PIILLDEA
+495 SIILLDEA

-512 AVIQKAIEN
+512 TVIQKAIEN

-532 HRLSTIRNCDKILVF
+532 HRLSTVMNCDKILVF
-547 DSGQIVAEGSHEFLV
+547 ENGRIVEEGKHEFLI
-562 NNSLIYKNL
+562 NNSLIYKKL
-571 YEKQIISK
+571 YEKQIIN

>member
-1 MTKLELVN
+1 MTKLELIN

-17 KYVPE
+17 KYIPE

-124 TNDTTILFAV
+124 TNDTTILFTV
-134 LTGVVVTLFKEIF
+134 LTGVVVTLFKETF

-253 ISALA
+253 ISAIA

-285 ALMLAYQPVKALAGI
+285 ALMLAYQPVRALAGI
-300 NVGIQEGIAAAK
+300 NVGIQEGITAAK

-392 KHGTILIDDQ
+392 KDGTILIDDQ

-433 ILYGKASA
+433 ILYGNATA
-441 SDDEII
+441 SDDEIV

-452 AAAQEFIEKLPNK
+452 AAAQDFIEKLPNK

-532 HRLSTIRNCDKILVF
+532 HRLSTIMNCDKILVF

-571 YEKQIISK
+571 YEKQIIN

>member
-1 MTKLELVN
+1 MNKIDLIK
-9 RIFKTQVK
+9 RIFRTQVK
-17 KYVPE
+17 RYIPE
-22 LSITFIF
+22 LSLTFIF
-29 IVLTSL
+29 IIITSI

-45 PAIKEIFENK
+45 PAIKEIFQNK
-55 NKQMLYL
+55 NTKMLYL
-62 IPVAIVFTFI
+62 IPLAIVLTFI
-72 IKAFSIYGT
+72 IKAFAIYGT
-81 RIITIKVGIKIIKNI
+81 RIVTIKVGIKIIKNI
-96 QTLMAQKFLL
+96 QTLMAKKFLL

-124 TNDTTILFAV
+124 TNDTGTLLGV
-134 LTGVVVTLFKEIF
+134 LTGVVVTLFKETF

-152 LALMFYHDWQLS
+152 LGLMFYQDWQLS
-164 LLAMIMIP
+164 LLAIIMIP
-172 VAAISSKN
+172 IAALSSKN
-180 IGKKMGKKVHV
+180 LGKKMGKKVHI

-205 IIKGSWLIKIYQKE
+205 MIKGSWLIKIYQKE
-219 EDELKKISMIIDER
+219 EEELKRISMVIDER

-253 ISALA
+253 ISAIA

-273 AITLGEFVSFLA
+273 ALTLGEFVSFLT
-285 ALMLAYQPVKALAGI
+285 ALMLAYQPVRALAGI
-300 NVGIQEGIAAAK
+300 NIGLQEGIAAAK

-325 NDENAPSLKLK
+325 HDENAPSLKLN
-336 NATLEFKNIS
+336 NASIEFKNIS

-364 GGKKVGLVGIS
+364 GGTKVGLVGIS

-383 NLIPRFFNL
+383 NLIPRFFHL
-392 KHGTILIDDQ
+392 KNGSIFIDNQ
-402 NINNINLNSL
+402 NINDINLNSL
-412 RKEISIVSQDVILF
+412 RKEISLVSQDVILF
-426 DDTIRSN
+426 DDTIRAN
-433 ILYGKASA
+433 ILYGNAFASNE
-441 SDDEII
+441 EII
-447 NACKF
+447 EACKF
-452 AAAQEFIEKLPNK
+452 AAAQDFVEKLPNK

-490 ILKDS
+490 ILKNS
-495 PIILLDEA
+495 SIILLDEA

-512 AVIQKAIEN
+512 SVIQKAIEN

-532 HRLSTIRNCDKILVF
+532 HRLSTVMNCDKILVF
-547 DSGQIVAEGSHEFLV
+547 ENGQIIEEGKHEFLV
-562 NNSLIYKNL
+562 NNSSTYKNL
-571 YEKQIISK
+571 YEKQIIN

>member
-1 MTKLELVN
+1 MTKLELIKRV
-9 RIFKTQVK
+9 FKSQVK
-17 KYVPE
+17 KYIPE
-22 LSITFIF
+22 LFLAFIF
-29 IVLTSL
+29 IILTSI
-35 TTAAT
+35 TTAVT

-55 NKQMLYL
+55 NNIMLYI
-62 IPVAIVFTFI
+62 IPVAIVFTFVL
-72 IKAFSIYGT
+72 KAFSIYGT
-81 RIITIKVGIKIIKNI
+81 RIVTIKVGIKIIKNI

-124 TNDTTILFAV
+124 TNDTNVLFLV
-134 LTGVVVTLFKEIF
+134 LTGVVVTLFKETF

-152 LALMFYHDWQLS
+152 LGLMFYHDWQLS
-164 LLAMIMIP
+164 LLAILMIP
-172 VAAISSKN
+172 IAVVSSKN
-180 IGKKMGKKVHV
+180 IGKKMGKKVNL

-205 IIKGSWLIKIYQKE
+205 LIKGSWLIKIYQKE
-219 EDELKKISMIIDER
+219 QEELKKISMIIDER

-253 ISALA
+253 ISAIA

-266 GYRSMQG
+266 GYRSLEG

-300 NVGIQEGIAAAK
+300 NVGIQEGVAAAR
-312 RIYEIIDQKNEIY
+312 RIYEIIDQKNEII
-325 NDENAPSLKLK
+325 NDENAPSLKLT

-346 FTYPD
+346 FVYPD
-351 GTHALKNLSAKIE
+351 GTQALKNLSAKIE

-392 KHGTILIDDQ
+392 EHGQILVDGQ
-402 NINNINLNSL
+402 NINNINLSSL
-412 RKEISIVSQDVILF
+412 RKEISLVSQDVILF
-426 DDTIRSN
+426 DDTIKSN
-433 ILYGKASA
+433 ILYGNSSA
-441 SDDEII
+441 SDEEIVA
-447 NACKF
+447 ACKF
-452 AAAQEFIEKLPNK
+452 AAAQDFIEKLPNK

-490 ILKDS
+490 ILKNS
-495 PIILLDEA
+495 SIILLDEA
-503 TSSLDSESE
+503 TSSLDSDSE
-512 AVIQKAIEN
+512 TVIQKAIEN

-532 HRLSTIRNCDKILVF
+532 HRLSTIMNCDKILVF
-547 DSGQIVAEGSHEFLV
+547 DNGQIISEGSHEFLV
-562 NNSLIYKNL
+562 NSSPIYKNL
-571 YEKQIISK
+571 YEKQIIN

>member
-1 MTKLELVN
+1 MNKIDFVK
-9 RIFKTQVK
+9 RIFRTQIK
-17 KYVPE
+17 KYIPE
-22 LSITFIF
+22 LSLAFLFI
-29 IVLTSL
+29 ILTSL

-45 PAIKEIFENK
+45 PAIKEIFQNK
-55 NKQMLYL
+55 NTKMLYL
-62 IPVAIVFTFI
+62 IPIAIVLTFI
-72 IKAFSIYGT
+72 IKAFAIYGT
-81 RIITIKVGIKIIKNI
+81 RIVTIKVGIKIIKNI
-96 QTLMAQKFLL
+96 QTLMAKKFLL

-124 TNDTTILFAV
+124 TSDTAVLMNV
-134 LTGVVVTLFKEIF
+134 LTGAVVSFFKETF

-152 LALMFYHDWQLS
+152 LGLMFYHDWQLS
-164 LLAMIMIP
+164 LLAIIMIP
-172 VAAISSKN
+172 IAAFSSKN
-180 IGKKMGKKVHV
+180 LGKKMGKKVHI

-205 IIKGSWLIKIYQKE
+205 MIKGSWLIKIYQKE
-219 EDELKKISMIIDER
+219 EEELKKISMIIDEK

-241 QTRLGA
+241 QIRLGA

-253 ISALA
+253 ISAIA

-285 ALMLAYQPVKALAGI
+285 ALMLAYQPVRGLAGI
-300 NVGIQEGIAAAK
+300 NIGIQEGISAAK

-325 NDENAPSLKLK
+325 HDENAPSLKLR
-336 NATLEFKNIS
+336 NGSIEFKNIS

-351 GTHALKNLSAKIE
+351 GTNALKNLSTKIE
-364 GGKKVGLVGIS
+364 GGTKVGLVGIS

-383 NLIPRFFNL
+383 NLIPRFFHL
-392 KHGTILIDDQ
+392 KNGTILIDNQ
-402 NINNINLNSL
+402 NINDINLNSL
-412 RKEISIVSQDVILF
+412 RKEISLVSQDVILF
-426 DDTIRSN
+426 DDTIRAN
-433 ILYGKASA
+433 ILYGNKFASNE
-441 SDDEII
+441 EII
-447 NACKF
+447 DACKF
-452 AAAQEFIEKLPNK
+452 AAAQDFVEQLPNK

-490 ILKDS
+490 ILKNS
-495 PIILLDEA
+495 SIILLDEA

-512 AVIQKAIEN
+512 SVIRKAIEN

-532 HRLSTIRNCDKILVF
+532 HRLSTVMNCDKILVF
-547 DSGQIVAEGSHEFLV
+547 ENGQIIEEGKHEFLA
-562 NNSLIYKNL
+562 NNSSTYKKL
-571 YEKQIISK
+571 YEKQIIN

>member
-1 MTKLELVN
+1 MTKLELAN

-17 KYVPE
+17 KYIPE
-22 LSITFIF
+22 LSVTFIF
-29 IVLTSL
+29 IILTSL

-55 NKQMLYL
+55 NTTMLYL
-62 IPVAIVFTFI
+62 IPVAIIFTFML
-72 IKAFSIYGT
+72 KAFSIYAT
-81 RIITIKVGIKIIKNI
+81 KIITIKIGIKIIKNI
-96 QTLMAQKFLL
+96 QILMAQKFLL
-106 SDISH
+106 TDISH

-134 LTGVVVTLFKEIF
+134 LTGATVTLFKETF
-147 TLIAL
+147 TLISL
-152 LALMFYHDWQLS
+152 LGLMFYHDWQLS
-164 LLAMIMIP
+164 LLAIIMIP
-172 VAAISSKN
+172 LAAISSKN
-180 IGKKMGKKVHV
+180 IGKKMGKRVHM

-219 EDELKKISMIIDER
+219 EDELKKISMVIDEK
-233 FKAIRKVE
+233 FKTLRKVE

-247 GPIMEI
+247 GPIMEV
-253 ISALA
+253 ISAVA

-285 ALMLAYQPVKALAGI
+285 ALMLAYQPVRALAGI
-300 NVGIQEGIAAAK
+300 NVGIQEGITAAK

-325 NDENAPSLKLK
+325 NDQNAPSLILK

-346 FTYPD
+346 FIYPD

-364 GGKKVGLVGIS
+364 GGKKIGLVGIS

-392 KHGTILIDDQ
+392 KYGKILIDNQ
-402 NINNINLNSL
+402 NINEINLNSL
-412 RKEISIVSQDVILF
+412 RKEISLVSQDVILF
-426 DDTIRSN
+426 DDTIKSN
-433 ILYGKASA
+433 ILYGNSSA
-441 SDDEII
+441 SNDEIVA
-447 NACKF
+447 ACEF

-495 PIILLDEA
+495 SIILLDEA

-532 HRLSTIRNCDKILVF
+532 HRLSTIMNCNKILVF
-547 DSGQIVAEGSHEFLV
+547 DKGQIVAEGSHEFLI
-562 NNSLIYKNL
+562 NNSFIYKNL
-571 YEKQIISK
+571 YEKQIIN

>member
-1 MTKLELVN
+1 MTKLELIN
-9 RIFKTQVK
+9 RIFRTQVK
-17 KYVPE
+17 KYIPE
-22 LSITFIF
+22 LSITFVF
-29 IVLTSL
+29 IILTSL

-55 NKQMLYL
+55 NREMLYL
-62 IPVAIVFTFI
+62 IPLAIVFTFI

-124 TNDTTILFAV
+124 TNDTTILFVV
-134 LTGVVVTLFKEIF
+134 LTGVVVTLFKETF

-152 LALMFYHDWQLS
+152 LGLMFYHDWQLS

-253 ISALA
+253 ISAVA

-266 GYRSMQG
+266 GYRSIQG

-285 ALMLAYQPVKALAGI
+285 ALMLAYQPVRALAGI
-300 NVGIQEGIAAAK
+300 NVGIQEGITAAK
-312 RIYEIIDQKNEIY
+312 RIYEIIDQKNEIF

-433 ILYGKASA
+433 ILYGNASA
-441 SDDEII
+441 SNDEII

-452 AAAQEFIEKLPNK
+452 AAAQDFVEKLPNK

-532 HRLSTIRNCDKILVF
+532 HRLSTIMNCDKILVF
-547 DSGQIVAEGSHEFLV
+547 DSGQIVDEGSHEFLV
-562 NNSLIYKNL
+562 KNSSIYKNL
-571 YEKQIISK
+571 YEKQIIN

>member
-1 MTKLELVN
+1 MNKLDLVK

-17 KYVPE
+17 RYIPE
-22 LSITFIF
+22 LSLTFLF
-29 IVLTSL
+29 IILTSL

-55 NKQMLYL
+55 NMKMLYI
-62 IPVAIVFTFI
+62 IPIAIIITFI
-72 IKAFSIYGT
+72 IKAFAIYGT
-81 RIITIKVGIKIIKNI
+81 RIVTIKVGIKIIKNI
-96 QTLMAQKFLL
+96 QTLMAKKFLL

-111 ITKKHSGKYLSNF
+111 ITKKHSGRYLSNF
-124 TNDTTILFAV
+124 TNDTGVLFGV
-134 LTGVVVTLFKEIF
+134 LTGAVVTLFKESF

-152 LALMFYHDWQLS
+152 LGLMFYHDWQLS
-164 LLAMIMIP
+164 LLAIIMIP
-172 VAAISSKN
+172 IAAISSKN
-180 IGKKMGKKVHV
+180 LGKKMGKKVSI

-219 EDELKKISMIIDER
+219 EEELKRISMIIDER

-247 GPIMEI
+247 GPIMEV
-253 ISALA
+253 ISA
-258 IAIVVFFA
+258 IAIAVVVFFA

-285 ALMLAYQPVKALAGI
+285 ALMLAYQPVRALAGI
-300 NVGIQEGIAAAK
+300 NIGIQEGISAAK
-312 RIYEIIDQKNEIY
+312 RIYELIDQKNEIY
-325 NDENAPSLKLK
+325 HDENAPSLKLI
-336 NATLEFKNIS
+336 NASIEFKNIS

-351 GTHALKNLSAKIE
+351 GTQALKNLSAKIE
-364 GGKKVGLVGIS
+364 GGTKVGLVGVS

-383 NLIPRFFNL
+383 NLIPRFFHL
-392 KHGTILIDDQ
+392 KNGSIFIDNQ
-402 NINNINLNSL
+402 NINDINLNSL
-412 RKEISIVSQDVILF
+412 RKEISLVSQDVILF
-426 DDTIRSN
+426 DDTIKAN
-433 ILYGKASA
+433 ILYGNALASNE
-441 SDDEII
+441 EII
-447 NACKF
+447 KACKF
-452 AAAQEFIEKLPNK
+452 AAAQDFVEKLPNK

-490 ILKDS
+490 ILKNS
-495 PIILLDEA
+495 SIILLDEA

-512 AVIQKAIEN
+512 SVIQKAIEN

-532 HRLSTIRNCDKILVF
+532 HRLSTVMNCDKILVF
-547 DSGQIVAEGSHEFLV
+547 ENGKIIEEGKHEFLV
-562 NNSLIYKNL
+562 NNSLTYKKL
-571 YEKQIISK
+571 YEKQIIN

>member
-1 MTKLELVN
+1 MTKLELIN

-17 KYVPE
+17 KYIPE

-62 IPVAIVFTFI
+62 IPIAIIFTFI

-124 TNDTTILFAV
+124 TNDTTILFTV

-152 LALMFYHDWQLS
+152 LGLMFYHDWQLS

-172 VAAISSKN
+172 IAAISSKN

-253 ISALA
+253 ISAIA

-273 AITLGEFVSFLA
+273 AITLGGFVSFLA
-285 ALMLAYQPVKALAGI
+285 ALMMAYQPVRALAGI
-300 NVGIQEGIAAAK
+300 NVGIQEGVTAAK

-392 KHGTILIDDQ
+392 EHGTILIDDQ
-402 NINNINLNSL
+402 NINTINLNSL

-433 ILYGKASA
+433 ILYGNASA
-441 SDDEII
+441 SSDEII

-452 AAAQEFIEKLPNK
+452 AAAQDFIEKLPNK

-532 HRLSTIRNCDKILVF
+532 HRLSTIMNGNKILVF
-547 DSGQIVAEGSHEFLV
+547 DSGQIVDEGSHEFLV
-562 NNSLIYKNL
+562 KNSSIYKNL
-571 YEKQIISK
+571 YEKQIIN

>member
-1 MTKLELVN
+1 MTKFELIS
-9 RIFKTQVK
+9 RIFKTQIK
-17 KYVPE
+17 NYIPE
-22 LSITFIF
+22 LSITFIL
-29 IVLTSL
+29 IILTSL

-40 AWLLD
+40 AWLLN

-55 NKQMLYL
+55 NNQMLYF
-62 IPVAIVFTFI
+62 IPVAIIFTFI
-72 IKAFSIYGT
+72 LKAFSIYGT

-124 TNDTTILFAV
+124 TNDTKILFDV
-134 LTGVVVTLFKEIF
+134 LTGAVVTLFKETF

-152 LALMFYHDWQLS
+152 LGLMFYHDWQLS
-164 LLAMIMIP
+164 LLAVVMIP
-172 VAAISSKN
+172 IAAIFSKN
-180 IGKKMGKKVHV
+180 LGKRMGKKVHV

-205 IIKGSWLIKIYQKE
+205 LIKGSWLIKIYQKE
-219 EDELKKISMIIDER
+219 EEELKRISMIIDER

-253 ISALA
+253 ISAIA

-266 GYRSMQG
+266 GLRSMQG

-300 NVGIQEGIAAAK
+300 NIGIQEGVAAAK

-325 NDENAPSLKLK
+325 NDKNAPSLKLK
-336 NATLEFKNIS
+336 NATLEFKDIN

-351 GTHALKNLSAKIE
+351 GTQALKNLSAKIE

-383 NLIPRFFNL
+383 NLIPRLFNL
-392 KHGTILIDDQ
+392 KQGTILIDDQ

-412 RKEISIVSQDVILF
+412 RKEISLVSQDVILF
-426 DDTIRSN
+426 DDTIKSN
-433 ILYGKASA
+433 ILYGNPSASA
-441 SDDEII
+441 DEIVQ
-447 NACKF
+447 ACKF
-452 AAAQEFIEKLPNK
+452 AAAQDFIEKLPNK

-495 PIILLDEA
+495 SIILLDEA
-503 TSSLDSESE
+503 TSSLDSDSE

-521 LTKNKTTIIIA
+521 LIKNKTTIIIA
-532 HRLSTIRNCDKILVF
+532 HRLSTIMNCDKILVF
-547 DSGQIVAEGSHEFLV
+547 DNGQIVAEGTHEFLV

-571 YEKQIISK
+571 YQKQVIS